1 MKAKIKLL
9 IGSIYAISFL
19 ILIYYIFSKFNLE
32 DLTNL
37 NLIKDNQQI
46 VNNLKDNNIT
56 LLIIIFFIFSVVWI
70 LFLGFASPIALLSGF
85 IFGKWLGTLISVIS
99 FSSGCVA
106 LYLVANLFFKDF
118 IRKKLS
124 NKIQKFVFLFRKNEF
139 LYFML
144 FRFTGGGMP
153 FAIQNILPVIFEMKV
168 KNYFFATLLGIMP
181 GIFIFNALGAGVDK
195 FIGKNNSIIWSE
207 LIYDPEIYLPILSFL
222 IILIITFFLK
232 KKFFKNN

>member
-1 MKAKIKLL
+1 MKANIKLL
-9 IGSIYAISFL
+9 IGSIYAISFS

-32 DLTNL
+32 DLTSL
-37 NLIKDNQQI
+37 NFIKDNQQI
-46 VNNLKDNNIT
+46 VNNLKDNNIIF
-56 LLIIIFFIFSVVWI
+56 LIIIFFIFSVVWI
-70 LFLGFASPIALLSGF
+70 LFLGFASPLALLSGF
-85 IFGKWLGTLISVIS
+85 IFGKWLGTIISVIS
-99 FSSGCVA
+99 FSLGCVL
-106 LYLVANLFFKDF
+106 LYLMAKLFFKDF

-124 NKIQKFVFLFRKNEF
+124 NKIEKFVFLFKKNEF

-168 KNYFFATLLGIMP
+168 KNYFFATLFGIIP
-181 GIFIFNALGAGVDK
+181 GIFIFNALGAGIDK
-195 FIGKNNSIIWSE
+195 FIGKNNSLIWSE

-232 KKFFKNN
+232 KKFFKND

>member
-232 KKFFKNN
+232 KKFFKND